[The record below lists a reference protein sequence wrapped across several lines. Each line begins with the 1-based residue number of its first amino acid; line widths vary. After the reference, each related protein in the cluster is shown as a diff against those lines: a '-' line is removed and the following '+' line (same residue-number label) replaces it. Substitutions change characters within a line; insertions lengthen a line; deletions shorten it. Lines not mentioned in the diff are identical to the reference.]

1 MITLNAILISL
12 TGGVSAIVGTVLWI
26 ALVLVR
32 RLRGFPAS
40 VRFHDLRCVWG
51 LSAFLG
57 IPVLFPWMPHF
68 IIETGESILP
78 YLYTLAVIFLAA
90 SASILIGTVVSTSTV
105 TFARRTGLLT
115 NDRVDPRK
123 GGWQLRL
130 VWLASAFLGVPL
142 LWSRTSAIIQRL
154 ALGFG
159 AG

>member
-26 ALVLVR
+26 ALLLVR
-32 RLRGFPAS
+32 RLRGSPATL
-40 VRFHDLRCVWG
+40 RLHDLRCVWG

-57 IPVLFPWMPHF
+57 IPVLFPWMPRF
-68 IIETGESILP
+68 IAETGETILP
-78 YLYTLAVIFLAA
+78 YLYGLAIVLLAA
-90 SASILIGTVVSTSTV
+90 SASILIGTVVSASTV
-105 TFARRTGLLT
+105 TLARRTGLLT

-130 VWLASAFLGVPL
+130 VWLASVFVGVPL
-142 LWSRTSAIIQRL
+142 LWSRTSAIVQKL

-159 AG
+159 GG